1 MRSAFATALLELADK
16 DERVFLVVGDVGF
29 GVVEAFLQRYPD
41 RYLNVGVA
49 EANLVGVSAGL
60 ALAGAVPFA
69 YSIGNFPTLR
79 CLEQIRNDV
88 CYNNANL
95 KIVAVGA
102 GVSYGA
108 LGATHH
114 ATEDLAVMRALPN
127 MIVVSPADPIE
138 TRLATLALMGFARP
152 AYMRLGRSGDP
163 MVHSKAPSFALGT
176 AITIEDGGDATLIAT
191 GGITHTALAAAELLR
206 REGTNL
212 RVVSMHTLKPLD
224 RSAVVAAALDT
235 GAIVTIEEHRITGG
249 LGSAVLEAL
258 AAEKVWPRS
267 FAMRASTMLGGCS
280 SLCPRCRRRS
290 GVATNSTP
298 AKCGTRTRLLH
309 G

>member
-95 KIVAVGA
+95 KIVSVGG

-114 ATEDLAVMRALPN
+114 ATEDLAIMRALPN
-127 MIVVSPADPIE
+127 MIVVSPADPVE
-138 TRLATLALMGFARP
+138 ARLATQAVAEHP
-152 AYMRLGRSGDP
+152 
-163 MVHSKAPSFALGT
+163 GT
-176 AITIEDGGDATLIAT
+176 A
-191 GGITHTALAAAELLR
+191 
-206 REGTNL
+206 N
-212 RVVSMHTLKPLD
+212 
-224 RSAVVAAALDT
+224 
-235 GAIVTIEEHRITGG
+235 
-249 LGSAVLEAL
+249 
-258 AAEKVWPRS
+258 
-267 FAMRASTMLGGCS
+267 
-280 SLCPRCRRRS
+280 
-290 GVATNSTP
+290 
-298 AKCGTRTRLLH
+298 
-309 G
+309 